1 MMNVP
6 STSSSSSSSSANS
19 GPINYTTGAPGAL
32 RISGLASGIDVDSI
46 VKKLMTAEAIPLD
59 QMKQQ
64 QQLLE
69 WKRDDYRSMNSALL
83 DLQNSTFNMT
93 LQGTF
98 LAETATSS
106 NPSVVTATA
115 GGTAGNTSYTLSNVN
130 QLATAAYHDT
140 NSIVKDASTFDPS
153 QSLAS
158 LQSSFA
164 NGITFDSSG
173 NFSFNITTYDQSGK
187 KQSQDFTFNSSQSL
201 NDVISAINDSNL
213 GVNAFYDQTT
223 GQMSFT
229 RTVTGKNSPA
239 GTDEMTFSDN
249 GNSTFF
255 GTTLN
260 ISALKETG
268 AQDASFTLNG
278 LTTTRHSN
286 TFTVNGTTL
295 TLNGTT
301 TAGQTVTVTNSPNTD
316 TIFKSIQ
323 DWVNKYND
331 TIKTVNDKI
340 AEKRNLNY
348 APLTDAQKSQMNS
361 NDSTLWTDK
370 AKSGML
376 STDNILP
383 SGLSEMRQDLYSPVS
398 GTSDSTMNQLAE
410 IGITTSSNYADNGKL
425 EIDENTLKQAISNNP
440 KAVMDL
446 FTANGSTTDTQ
457 GIAVRLNNTLTNTMN
472 KITQEAGSDGSV
484 DSSYFLGTQLTDM
497 NTQITD
503 FEQHLNDVQN
513 RYYSQFTAMEQ
524 AISTSNQQAAMLQGQ
539 LGGSSSGG

>member
-115 GGTAGNTSYTLSNVN
+115 GGSAGNTTYSLSNIT
-130 QLATAAYHDT
+130 QLATAAYNNSPANIT
-140 NSIVKDASTFDPS
+140 NTTSFDPS
-153 QSLAS
+153 ASLAS
-158 LQSSFA
+158 MQSDFA
-164 NGITFDSSG
+164 TQPTFDSNG
-173 NFSFNITTYDQSGK
+173 NFSFNITTYDQSGNK
-187 KQSQDFTFNSSQSL
+187 VSHDFSFNSSQSL
-201 NDVISAINDSNL
+201 NDVISAINDSNV
-213 GVNAFYDQTT
+213 GVNAFYDSQS
-223 GQMSFT
+223 GRVSFT
-229 RTVTGKNSPA
+229 RTLTGKNNPT
-239 GTDEMTFSDN
+239 GQEMTLTDTS
-249 GNSTFF
+249 GNFLT
-255 GTTLN
+255 GTLGLVSGN
-260 ISALKETG
+260 EKG
-268 AQDASFTLNG
+268 ASDASFTLNG